1 MTKNISN
8 LSSANNITNTSGN
21 SLVSISNYN
30 FKSFNSSLNGQEWS
44 TYNVLGE
51 EVEIESLRDPFLA
64 QNLSLINIL
73 GKPFYEELVK
83 NRFEFNGKIKE
94 VLEQKFKILD
104 RDKKINSVL
113 DDKVDKI

>member
-8 LSSANNITNTSGN
+8 LSSANITNTSGN
-21 SLVSISNYN
+21 SLVSNYN
-30 FKSFNSSLNGQEWS
+30 FKSFNSS